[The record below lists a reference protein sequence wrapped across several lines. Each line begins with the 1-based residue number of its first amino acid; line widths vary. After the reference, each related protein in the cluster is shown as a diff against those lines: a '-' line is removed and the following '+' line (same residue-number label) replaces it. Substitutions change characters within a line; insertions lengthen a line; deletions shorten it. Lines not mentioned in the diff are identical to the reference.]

1 YTGDEQLDKAESYV
15 EMLIEKSH
23 ELDLMEEFITM
34 DEIKGHAQNQLLE
47 DGVNPGISVDQFEYV
62 EMNNLNEFY
71 SANNV
76 EEDSNIEDAFEDI
89 VDNHEIDSSLSR
101 YEKRSILM
109 VYHMLDRQGHL
120 AYQPINIGY
129 GIKDATVAKIEEGL
143 ANYNGIDV
151 SIEPVRYYPE
161 GHTAAH
167 MLGTLGKIS
176 QPEEID
182 EFVTKKNYSSNAI
195 IGKTG

>member
-1 YTGDEQLDKAESYV
+1 EEEGESSPVSISVGENDEIMYNYTGDEQLDKAESYV

-76 EEDSNIEDAFEDI
+76 EEDSN
-89 VDNHEIDSSLSR
+89 
-101 YEKRSILM
+101 
-109 VYHMLDRQGHL
+109 
-120 AYQPINIGY
+120 
-129 GIKDATVAKIEEGL
+129 
-143 ANYNGIDV
+143 
-151 SIEPVRYYPE
+151 
-161 GHTAAH
+161 
-167 MLGTLGKIS
+167 
-176 QPEEID
+176 
-182 EFVTKKNYSSNAI
+182 
-195 IGKTG
+195 